1 MEIGE
6 KYTHKYN
13 PAITI
18 EITGYTNK
26 GYEVLQNEGKKKL
39 TRQYYNQIDFDSKK
53 GIWIMQESP
62 KGTLS
67 ESQLKKLAFKYRTR
81 SIVQIQELEEVSGFE
96 IVENDRDVYGKKY
109 NEWHD
114 ASFDLDDSI
123 LAFPTKKGTIKYGL
137 DADADNYFASFTT
150 EKYYEE
156 FLGKNYQSFQFNTM
170 DKAKKKAYELL
181 KLVK

>member
-13 PAITI
+13 PTITI
-18 EITGYTNK
+18 EITGYTNR
-26 GYEVLQNEGKKKL
+26 GYEVLQNEGKKKPI
-39 TRQYYNQIDFDSKK
+39 RQYYNQIDFDSKK

-62 KGTLS
+62 KGTLTK
-67 ESQLKKLAFKYRTR
+67 SQFRKLAFKYQTR

-96 IVENDRDVYGKKY
+96 IAENDKDVYGKKY

-114 ASFDLDDSI
+114 ASFDGDDSI
-123 LAFPTKKGTIKYGL
+123 LAYPTKKGTIKYGL
-137 DADADNYFASFTT
+137 DADSDNYFASFTT

-156 FLGKNYQSFQFNTM
+156 YLGQNYQSFQLDTKE
-170 DKAKKKAYELL
+170 KAKKKAFELL